1 VAGYSVTYTVIDQA
15 TAQINAINRRIQQL
29 RAPLEAQAKAMTKF
43 VNVSGL
49 KAMSD
54 GFKGIA
60 ESATSA
66 VRAVGALTPA
76 MGALTGGSIVYGLA
90 KLTTDFADWN
100 RQLETTASLLDSTP
114 QKLSGVEQAARSIG
128 VAAKTAEDALEGLR
142 RAQYEATLG
151 LNPQAAAQFARMNV
165 PLVDANKNFRDVLD
179 VQGDVLR
186 YFDKLPVG
194 LDRAAA
200 AARLLSPA
208 LAEIYN
214 EFKASGLTV
223 DQYLDRQRRMQTL
236 SEQNRQNFEHYREAI
251 DGLNS
256 AFYDLGVKV
265 AGSLAPALTPLIQQL
280 TTWVEAHQPE
290 LIAGMQT
297 FVRGMVTGF
306 TWIGSH
312 LDTIKTT
319 AEVIAVLWGVKW
331 VASIVQAGVALSA
344 FVGSPAFVALASLAA
359 TIYAIK
365 TLGAQGTG
373 KEGSWTAPNSPNRF
387 ADPSMPF
394 GAPAPEAL
402 LPPAA
407 ATPTPAPTP
416 APATPAPTAPATP
429 GPSSATGTEGGAP
442 AAFKQAIE
450 NVESPGGKYN
460 NEPQPG
466 HSATGPR
473 QMMPDT
479 FAANALP
486 GERIDNPADNRRV
499 SDRLID
505 SLWKKYNGDPQK
517 VAYAY
522 ANGSLSSPDRNP
534 GYVPKLMGEYQKQ
547 QTLLPGPDGVAPRPP
562 NTPGGGGAA
571 PIVDQMVALAGS
583 RGKDVREFL
592 RDPHGKIARD
602 PDLGLWCAE
611 FTNAYLQHVGVPGTG
626 SLMARSFADWGH
638 QVALDQVQKGD
649 VLLNKNLEHV
659 GVATGRTRMNNGN
672 LEVEEISS
680 NSIGPG
686 GELLNIPGT
695 RWRSDVNARRSD
707 ELAKLQ
713 ARGPVGV
720 MASGS
725 PASGSVDVTVTHK
738 HAPAGVEVTS
748 TASGS
753 GLKLGAPRVEHQQFG
768 QI

>member
-1 VAGYSVTYTVIDQA
+1 MAGYSVTYTVIDQA
-15 TAQINAINRRIQQL
+15 TAQINAINKRIQQL

-49 KAMSD
+49 KAMTD
-54 GFKGIA
+54 GFKSIA

-90 KLTTDFADWN
+90 KLTSDFADWN
-100 RQLETTASLLDSTP
+100 RELETTAALLDSTP

-128 VAAKTAEDALEGLR
+128 VAAKTAEDALAGLR
-142 RAQYEATLG
+142 RAQYEASLG
-151 LNPQAAAQFARMNV
+151 MNPTAAAQFARLNIS
-165 PLVDANKNFRDVLD
+165 LVDAQHNFRDVID
-179 VQGDVLR
+179 VQGDALKQL
-186 YFDKLPVG
+186 DKLPIGVE
-194 LDRAAA
+194 RAAV
-200 AARLLSPA
+200 AARLGAPE

-214 EFKASGLTV
+214 TLKANGVTI
-223 DQYLDRQRRMQTL
+223 DQYIARQRRMQTL
-236 SEQNRQNFEHYREAI
+236 TEENRRTFDRYSEAI
-251 DGLNS
+251 QGLNS

-280 TTWVEAHQPE
+280 TTWVEANQPQ

-297 FVRGMVTGF
+297 FVRGMITGF

-312 LDTIKTT
+312 LDTIKET
-319 AEVIAVLWGVKW
+319 AEIIAVLWGVKW

-344 FVGSPAFVALASLAA
+344 FVGSPAFAAIASLAA

-402 LPPAA
+402 LPPTA
-407 ATPTPAPTP
+407 ATPSPAPG
-416 APATPAPTAPATP
+416 PTPATP
-429 GPSSATGTEGGAP
+429 GPTGATGTEGGAP

-450 NVESPGGKYN
+450 NVESPGGVYN
-460 NEPQPG
+460 NAPTPG

-522 ANGSLSSPDRNP
+522 ANGSMSSPDRNP
-534 GYVPKLMGEYQKQ
+534 GYVPKLMGEYAKQ
-547 QTLLPGPDGVAPRPP
+547 QAILPGPDAVAPKMA

-713 ARGPVGV
+713 ARGPDGV

-738 HAPAGVEVTS
+738 NAPSGVEVTS

-753 GLKLGAPRVEHQQFG
+753 GLKVGAPRVEHQQFG